1 MELSLP
7 KKATILAS
15 VTAFFLALIK
25 FAAGIASGSMAVLS
39 SAIDSLLDMAISL
52 FNLYAVKI
60 SEMDEDGQFN
70 YGRDKIEGLAALLE
84 AIVIG
89 ITGIYIIVQSVS
101 NIVGGKRLEMV
112 DAAIWA
118 MLFSTVVTAFLIWF
132 LFSCWHKTQSMI
144 IYSDLQHYK
153 SDLFTN
159 IGIIVSLV
167 LIALSGF
174 SAIDSV
180 VSIVIAVF
188 IIYNAKKVAGVGI
201 IMLLDR
207 AIDKPLLD
215 RIENVLKNAPNI
227 LGYHYLRT
235 RKSAHTYVVDVHLV
249 FNEESSLRDA
259 HDVSDYVEEE
269 IASLDRS
276 SKWFI
281 TVHLDPRDDS
291 V

>member
-15 VTAFFLALIK
+15 ITALFIALIK
-25 FAAGIASGSMAVLS
+25 FAAGVASGSMAVLS

-60 SEMDEDGQFN
+60 SEMGEDGHFN
-70 YGRDKIEGLAALLE
+70 YGRDKIEGLSALLE
-84 AIVIG
+84 AVVIG
-89 ITGIYIIVQSVS
+89 ATGIYIIVQSVS
-101 NIVGGKRLEMV
+101 NIVEGKRLEMV

-118 MLFSTVVTAFLIWF
+118 MLFSTVITAFLIRF
-132 LFSCWHKTQSMI
+132 LFSCWRKTQSTI

-159 IGIIVSLV
+159 IGIIISLI
-167 LIALSGF
+167 LIALSDF
-174 SAIDSV
+174 SALDSI

-188 IIYNAKKVAGVGI
+188 IVYNAKKVAAVGVV
-201 IMLLDR
+201 MLLDR

-215 RIENVLKNAPNI
+215 RIENVLKSTSNM
-227 LGYHYLRT
+227 LGYHNLRT

-249 FNEESSLRDA
+249 FNEESSLKEA
-259 HDVSDYVEEE
+259 HDVSDYVEKE
-269 IASLDRS
+269 IANLDRS

-281 TVHLDPRDDS
+281 TVHLDPKDDS